1 MSVVL
6 QQTSA
11 WPGFANIKF
20 MMIFGDSYS
29 SVGYLIET
37 HPHPTPSNPL
47 GIPFPGHTYATQ
59 RQLWRRVASEE
70 QPNWVGHLITKY
82 SPGTNYRK
90 GTKREG
96 LANLVPSKDHA
107 PSDSS
112 LVVFDFAKGGA
123 TITDVQSQISKQ
135 FVLIK
140 PERATWAAEDS
151 LFVTWVGIND
161 CAFYLEAA
169 GSVRK
174 LFEDHELLYEAGTR
188 NFLFIDVPPI
198 ARSPAGRGQLLP
210 IHPQWNEA
218 LNERAQQ
225 FAAKHADASVM
236 IFSSWDTF
244 SRILDDP
251 ASYGFDASEKFGG
264 IWVDQLHPTT
274 KVHDILAREISK
286 FLNDV
291 VQSPSAE

>member
-1 MSVVL
+1 
-6 QQTSA
+6 
-11 WPGFANIKF
+11 
-20 MMIFGDSYS
+20 MIFGDSYS
-29 SVGYLIET
+29 SVGYLIRT

-47 GIPFPGHTYATQ
+47 GIPFPGETYATQ

-90 GTKREG
+90 GTKPEG
-96 LANLVPSKDHA
+96 ANLLANLVPSKDHA

-123 TITDVQSQISKQ
+123 TITDVKSQISKQ
-135 FVLIK
+135 LVLVK

-161 CAFYLEAA
+161 CAWDVEVAD
-169 GSVRK
+169 SVGK
-174 LFEDHELLYEAGTR
+174 LFEDHESLYEAGAR

-198 ARSPAGRGQLLP
+198 ARSPAARGQLLLRP
-210 IHPQWNEA
+210 IYSQWNEA

-225 FAAKHADASVM
+225 FAATHADATVM

-274 KVHDILAREISK
+274 KVHDILAREISE
-286 FLNDV
+286 FLNSV
-291 VQSPSAE
+291 VQSPSAK